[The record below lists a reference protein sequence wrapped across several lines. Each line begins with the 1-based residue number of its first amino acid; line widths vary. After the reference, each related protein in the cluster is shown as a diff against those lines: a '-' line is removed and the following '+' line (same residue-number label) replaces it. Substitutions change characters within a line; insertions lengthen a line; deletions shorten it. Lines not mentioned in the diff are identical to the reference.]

1 MDNNRPNGPSAPEKL
16 IPIVKAAEAV
26 GAKYWQI
33 QRLVRRGAIPSYTPY
48 NSRPLVKL
56 SEVLAYIDSCRQGG
70 GDV

>member
-1 MDNNRPNGPSAPEKL
+1 MMQVHLSGSSAPEKL
-16 IPIVKAAEAV
+16 IPISKAAEAI

-56 SEVLAYIDSCRQGG
+56 SEVVAYIDSCRQGG
-70 GDV
+70 AE